1 MSFNYLL
8 NNNMDNEANLIF
20 EQYKTLNEMSGL
32 NRMMGKMVN
41 VPGPG
46 SQNTASKVVVLK
58 INDSED
64 ASECEDVEKEEEAVY
79 IQAGERDEECV
90 DNCDCDDCAD
100 DGYDGELD
108 MARSE
113 LLKAAEYATKLF
125 NHMETLDNLEGWT
138 ASKITKAADYLS
150 SVYHALEYDNLDADV
165 EDEQDPDEDR
175 VEVDELDDTQ
185 TAKNT
190 GYAGA

>member
-1 MSFNYLL
+1 MN
-8 NNNMDNEANLIF
+8 NEANLIF
-20 EQYKTLNEMSGL
+20 EQYKSLNENIGMGP
-32 NRMMGKMVN
+32 MIGKMVN

-58 INDSED
+58 INDSDDSSDCED
-64 ASECEDVEKEEEAVY
+64 AEKEEESVY
-79 IQAGERDEECV
+79 IQAGDQNECESE
-90 DNCDCDDCAD
+90 CGCDDCSD
-100 DGYDGELD
+100 DDYDGELD

-125 NHMETLDNLEGWT
+125 NHLENLDNLEGWT

-165 EDEQDPDEDR
+165 EDEQDSED
-175 VEVDELDDTQ
+175 DDLELDVDDMTK
-185 TAKNT
+185 TAKET
-190 GYAGA
+190 GFGG

>member
-1 MSFNYLL
+1 
-8 NNNMDNEANLIF
+8 MDNESNLIF
-20 EQYKTLNEMSGL
+20 EQYKTVNEMIGL
-32 NRMMGKMVN
+32 GPMVGKMVN

-58 INDSED
+58 IGDKEGPSDCED
-64 ASECEDVEKEEEAVY
+64 AEKEEETVY
-79 IQAGERDEECV
+79 IQAGEQDGCESDCG
-90 DNCDCDDCAD
+90 CDDCDTD
-100 DGYDGELD
+100 DYDGELD

-125 NHMETLDNLEGWT
+125 NHMENLENLEGWT

-150 SVYHALEYDNLDADV
+150 SVYHALEYDKLDADV

-190 GYAGA
+190 GFAGA

>member
-1 MSFNYLL
+1 
-8 NNNMDNEANLIF
+8 MDNEASLIY
-20 EQYKTLNEMSGL
+20 EQYKSLNENMGL
-32 NRMMGKMVN
+32 GPMVGKMVN

-58 INDSED
+58 INDKNGT
-64 ASECEDVEKEEEAVY
+64 SECEDAEKEEETVY
-79 IQAGERDEECV
+79 IQAGETDECGS
-90 DNCDCDDCAD
+90 DCGCDDCSD
-100 DGYDGELD
+100 DDYDGELD

-125 NHMETLDNLEGWT
+125 NHMEDLDNLEGWT

-150 SVYHALEYDNLDADV
+150 SVYHALEYDKLDADI

-175 VEVDELDDTQ
+175 IEVDELDDTQ

>member
-1 MSFNYLL
+1 
-8 NNNMDNEANLIF
+8 MDNESNLIF
-20 EQYKTLNEMSGL
+20 EQYKSLNENIGL
-32 NRMMGKMVN
+32 GPMIGKMVN

-58 INDSED
+58 IDDRDGSSDCED
-64 ASECEDVEKEEEAVY
+64 AEKEEETVY
-79 IQAGERDEECV
+79 IQAGEQDGCGS
-90 DNCDCDDCAD
+90 DCGCDDCNTD
-100 DGYDGELD
+100 EYDGELD

-125 NHMETLDNLEGWT
+125 NHMENLENLEGWT

-150 SVYHALEYDNLDADV
+150 SVYHALEYDKLDADV

-175 VEVDELDDTQ
+175 VEVDELNDTE

>member
-1 MSFNYLL
+1 MN
-8 NNNMDNEANLIF
+8 NEANLIF
-20 EQYKTLNEMSGL
+20 EQYKSVNENMG
-32 NRMMGKMVN
+32 MGPMVGKMVN

-58 INDSED
+58 INNNEDSSDCED
-64 ASECEDVEKEEEAVY
+64 AEKEEESVF
-79 IQAGERDEECV
+79 IQAGDQNECES
-90 DNCDCDDCAD
+90 DCGCDDCND
-100 DGYDGELD
+100 DDYDGELD
-108 MARSE
+108 MARAE

-125 NHMETLDNLEGWT
+125 NHLENLDNLEGWT

>member
-1 MSFNYLL
+1 
-8 NNNMDNEANLIF
+8 MDNEANLIF

-46 SQNTASKVVVLK
+46 SQNTASKVGVLK

-90 DNCDCDDCAD
+90 DDCDCEDCAD

-175 VEVDELDDTQ
+175 VEVDELDDTK

>member
-1 MSFNYLL
+1 
-8 NNNMDNEANLIF
+8 MDNESNLIF
-20 EQYKTLNEMSGL
+20 EQYKTVNESIGL
-32 NRMMGKMVN
+32 GPMIGKMVG

-46 SQNTASKVVVLK
+46 SQNEQPKVVVMK
-58 INDSED
+58 VSDEEQPS
-64 ASECEDVEKEEEAVY
+64 KEEETVY
-79 IQAGERDEECV
+79 IQAGENE
-90 DNCDCDDCAD
+90 DDCGCTNCNDDHED

-108 MARSE
+108 MARAE
-113 LLKAAEYATKLF
+113 LLKANEYSAKLF
-125 NHMETLDNLEGWT
+125 DMIGDLDSLEGWT

-150 SVYHALEYDNLDADV
+150 SVFHYLDYESMEANV
-165 EDEQDPDEDR
+165 EDEQDPNEDR

>member
-8 NNNMDNEANLIF
+8 NNNMNNEANLIF
-20 EQYKTLNEMSGL
+20 EQYKSVNENMG
-32 NRMMGKMVN
+32 MGPMVGKMVN

-58 INDSED
+58 LNNKKDSSDCED
-64 ASECEDVEKEEEAVY
+64 AEKEEESVY
-79 IQAGERDEECV
+79 IQAGDQNECES
-90 DNCDCDDCAD
+90 DCGCDDCSD
-100 DGYDGELD
+100 DDYDGELD

-125 NHMETLDNLEGWT
+125 NHLENLDNLEGWT

-150 SVYHALEYDNLDADV
+150 SVYHALEYDNLDVDV

>member
-1 MSFNYLL
+1 
-8 NNNMDNEANLIF
+8 MDNDTNLIF
-20 EQYKTLNEMSGL
+20 EQYKSVNEMVGL
-32 NRMMGKMVN
+32 GPMIGKMVN

-58 INDSED
+58 IHDKNGSSDCED
-64 ASECEDVEKEEEAVY
+64 AEKEEETVY
-79 IQAGERDEECV
+79 IQAGDEGGCENDCE
-90 DNCDCDDCAD
+90 CDDCDTD
-100 DGYDGELD
+100 DYDGELD

-113 LLKAAEYATKLF
+113 LLKAADYATKLF
-125 NHMETLDNLEGWT
+125 NHMENLDNLEGWT

-150 SVYHALEYDNLDADV
+150 SVYHALEYDKLDADV
-165 EDEQDPDEDR
+165 EDEQDPEEDK

>member
-1 MSFNYLL
+1 MN
-8 NNNMDNEANLIF
+8 NEANLIF
-20 EQYKTLNEMSGL
+20 EQYKTVNENMG
-32 NRMMGKMVN
+32 MGPMVGKMVN

-58 INDSED
+58 LNNKKDSP
-64 ASECEDVEKEEEAVY
+64 CEDGEAVF
-79 IQAGERDEECV
+79 IQAGDQNECES
-90 DNCDCDDCAD
+90 DCGCDDCSD
-100 DGYDGELD
+100 DDYDGELD

-125 NHMETLDNLEGWT
+125 NHLENLDNLEGWT

-165 EDEQDPDEDR
+165 EDEQEPDEDR